1 MLGIKRKGLLLFVI
15 DKLFKLKKQSI
26 SVIVVIVKGKVEKK
40 KKIVS
45 VDLLDVSFKLEKI
58 LVIDFRKKVFF
69 GKKLL
74 EKKYKMLRF
83 FILKF
88 IKRKDDVDG
97 DFFFF
102 ILLFYFKFLVL
113 INFIKLKKDFI
124 LKLNDKIIE
133 NELNNDKGINLVLE
147 IIEILFF
154 QLEIEVDFSL
164 IRVLEIEKKM

>member
-58 LVIDFRKKVFF
+58 LVIDFRKKAFF

-74 EKKYKMLRF
+74 EKKYNMLRF